1 MDVDALVVLD
11 SDGQHDTN
19 DIPRLLEPIMD
30 GSADFTIGSRFVEGG
45 GGTHMPAAADLA
57 FASLRPR
64 QTEQ

>member
-30 GSADFTIGSRFVEGG
+30 GSADFTIGSASSKE
-45 GGTHMPAAADLA
+45 AAAPTCRPTADLA
-57 FASLRPR
+57 FASSRPR
-64 QTEQ
+64 QT